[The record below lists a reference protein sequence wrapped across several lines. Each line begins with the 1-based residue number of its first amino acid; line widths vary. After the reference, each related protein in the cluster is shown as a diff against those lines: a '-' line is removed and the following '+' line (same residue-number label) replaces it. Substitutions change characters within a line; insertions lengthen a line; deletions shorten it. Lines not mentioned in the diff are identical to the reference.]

1 MLKMPKP
8 GSKRKSERAYD
19 LIPTYIDL
27 KGRRFLVSDISS
39 EGLGILL
46 EDDGP
51 RFFTG
56 ERLEKIPLPLENGT
70 LNLKGAVTHISVTG
84 TGTVCGIR
92 FIFSGNEFD
101 AIVQFIKERTRAHAR
116 VEKTASGRR

>member
-1 MLKMPKP
+1 MPKS
-8 GSKRKSERAYD
+8 GSRRKSERAFD
-19 LIPTYIDL
+19 LIPTFIDL
-27 KGRRFLVSDISS
+27 KGRRFQVSNISS
-39 EGLGILL
+39 EGIGIII

-70 LNLKGAVTHISVTG
+70 VNLKGAVTHISVTG
-84 TGTVCGIR
+84 SGTICGIR

-101 AIVQFIKERTRAHAR
+101 SIVRFVKERTRSRSSA
-116 VEKTASGRR
+116 EKTASGRG

>member
-1 MLKMPKP
+1 MSKS

-27 KGRRFLVSDISS
+27 KGRRFQVRDISS
-39 EGLGILL
+39 EGIGIVL

-56 ERLEKIPLPLENGT
+56 ERLEKIPLPLQNGT
-70 LNLKGAVTHISVTG
+70 LNLQGAVTHISVTG

-101 AIVQFIKERTRAHAR
+101 SIVQFVRERTRSRASAEKAAHTR
-116 VEKTASGRR
+116 

>member
-1 MLKMPKP
+1 MPKS

-19 LIPTYIDL
+19 LIPTFIDL
-27 KGRRFLVSDISS
+27 KGRRFQVSDISS
-39 EGLGILL
+39 EGIGILL

-56 ERLEKIPLPLENGT
+56 ERLEKIPLPLQNGT

-84 TGTVCGIR
+84 AGTVCGIR
-92 FIFSGNEFD
+92 FVFSGNEFNS
-101 AIVQFIKERTRAHAR
+101 IVQFVKERTRASASA
-116 VEKTASGRR
+116 EKPASSKGPR